1 MRQLN
6 DASSPSCS
14 ILQDAGAL
22 LVRNGAAGL
31 VKKHLHNTWKF
42 SATEEMGQIA
52 LSDFEYLPR
61 EREEGAPGV
70 VLHPCAYNPGP
81 ALSGDKKKYIRQNQS
96 SMEPQKERRFQE
108 EGKNSLE
115 GWSTGN
121 PVSTEAPQTLQLGMG
136 LVLWK
141 LALHPP
147 ACPRLLTCRVRPEGL
162 VQGESSE
169 EAQKIMEQKGSAEQL
184 FGKQA
189 AFPGLPVGKAT
200 GKDKTSQCPQ
210 E

>member
-1 MRQLN
+1 
-6 DASSPSCS
+6 
-14 ILQDAGAL
+14 
-22 LVRNGAAGL
+22 
-31 VKKHLHNTWKF
+31 
-42 SATEEMGQIA
+42 
-52 LSDFEYLPR
+52 
-61 EREEGAPGV
+61 
-70 VLHPCAYNPGP
+70 
-81 ALSGDKKKYIRQNQS
+81 
-96 SMEPQKERRFQE
+96 
-108 EGKNSLE
+108 
-115 GWSTGN
+115 
-121 PVSTEAPQTLQLGMG
+121 MG

-141 LALHPP
+141 LALYPP

-200 GKDKTSQCPQ
+200 GKGKTSQCPQ